1 VEEQVALCDMVRG
14 GDVPALAAEAA
25 SRGAAIWTE
34 LVQCERD
41 PAYLNRGTLLHWAVW
56 HRQFAVVSMAVAAGA
71 DLSTVGVGCWMQD
84 KTVQQYASFLDE
96 RAGHPYYEHAKS
108 LEEALRMDR
117 GLAAMK
123 TAVQATKKSRL
134 DMQPFTADAQLVSPE
149 THTRLYDLVEHSCVA
164 GLELALQRF
173 GTDIGSTLV
182 GPVENTYNNLGT
194 MAHWAVWHQNWPVLR
209 WLCAHGCMP
218 DRQLKGVGGGWL
230 NGKTVEGYADF
241 MDQMCKHPFYSH
253 RVETAACLA
262 AISRQPAPQ
271 PATVALD
278 CPGGHGLA
286 AFTTTHGRYNC
297 DICDE
302 SQATGTG
309 MKGCRI
315 CDHDVCLT
323 CAAGVVSVE
332 EGLPP
337 ASAGDVAHDSASR
350 CCVCLDARVD
360 HLVAPCN
367 HLCACG
373 TCAATLMAMGAQC
386 PICRGAMTGV
396 ERVFM
401 A

>member
-1 VEEQVALCDMVRG
+1 MPLAMEEQVALCDMVRS
-14 GDVPALAAEAA
+14 GDLPALAAEAA
-25 SRGAAIWTE
+25 SRGVEMWAE
-34 LVQCERD
+34 LVQYASD

-71 DLSTVGVGCWMQD
+71 DLSVVGVGCWMND

-108 LEEALRMDR
+108 LEEALGMDR
-117 GLAAMK
+117 GIAAMK
-123 TAVQATKKSRL
+123 TAVHAAKKSCL
-134 DMQPFTADAQLVSPE
+134 DMQPFAPDAQLDSPE
-149 THTRLYDLVEHSCVA
+149 THTRLHDLVEHSCVA
-164 GLELALQRF
+164 GLELALQHF
-173 GTDIGSTLV
+173 GTAVGSALV
-182 GPVENTYNNLGT
+182 GPAENTYKNLGT
-194 MAHWAVWHQNWPVLR
+194 MAHWAVWYQNWPVLR

-253 RVETAACLA
+253 RVETAACLTA
-262 AISRQPAPQ
+262 VAPQPAPQ
-271 PATVALD
+271 PGA
-278 CPGGHGLA
+278 
-286 AFTTTHGRYNC
+286 
-297 DICDE
+297 
-302 SQATGTG
+302 
-309 MKGCRI
+309 
-315 CDHDVCLT
+315 
-323 CAAGVVSVE
+323 E

-337 ASAGDVAHDSASR
+337 EGGAAEQQPGDGAQPGVATHDSASR
-350 CCVCLDARVD
+350 CCVCLDARVN
-360 HLVAPCN
+360 HIVVPCN

-373 TCAATLMAMGAQC
+373 TCAAILMAQGAGC